1 MLIQGGSYETQNYLL
16 AELLA
21 DQTESEVRIDV
32 KESSVVANERSNHSR
47 ELCNNDKPTMGATVG
62 GSEC

>member
-1 MLIQGGSYETQNYLL
+1 MRKKIINLL

-32 KESSVVANERSNHSR
+32 KENRLVANECSNHSR
-47 ELCNNDKPTMGATVG
+47 ELCNNHKPTMGTDVG
-62 GSEC
+62 GAKC

>member
-1 MLIQGGSYETQNYLL
+1 MKHKIINLL

-32 KESSVVANERSNHSR
+32 KENRLVANECSNYSY
-47 ELCNNDKPTMGATVG
+47 ELCNTDKPTMGKTVG
-62 GSEC
+62 GAKC

>member
-1 MLIQGGSYETQNYLL
+1 MKHKIINLL

-32 KESSVVANERSNHSR
+32 KENRLVANERSNHTN
-47 ELCNNDKPTMGATVG
+47 ELCNNHKPTMGKTVG
-62 GSEC
+62 DAKC

>member
-1 MLIQGGSYETQNYLL
+1 MKHKIINLL

-21 DQTESEVRIDV
+21 DQTESEVRIDD
-32 KESSVVANERSNHSR
+32 KESSVVANECSNHSR

>member
-1 MLIQGGSYETQNYLL
+1 MKHKIINLL

-32 KESSVVANERSNHSR
+32 KENRLVANERSNHSY
-47 ELCNNDKPTMGATVG
+47 ELCNTDKPTMGAIVG
-62 GSEC
+62 GAEC

>member
-1 MLIQGGSYETQNYLL
+1 MKRKINL

-47 ELCNNDKPTMGATVG
+47 ELCNNDKPTLGKTVG
-62 GSEC
+62 GAKC

>member
-1 MLIQGGSYETQNYLL
+1 MKSKIINLL

-32 KESSVVANERSNHSR
+32 EENRLVANECSNHSY
-47 ELCNNDKPTMGATVG
+47 ELCNNHKPTMGKTVG
-62 GSEC
+62 GAKC

>member
-1 MLIQGGSYETQNYLL
+1 MKRIIINLL
-16 AELLA
+16 TVLLA

-47 ELCNNDKPTMGATVG
+47 ELCNNDKPTLGATV
-62 GSEC
+62 SR